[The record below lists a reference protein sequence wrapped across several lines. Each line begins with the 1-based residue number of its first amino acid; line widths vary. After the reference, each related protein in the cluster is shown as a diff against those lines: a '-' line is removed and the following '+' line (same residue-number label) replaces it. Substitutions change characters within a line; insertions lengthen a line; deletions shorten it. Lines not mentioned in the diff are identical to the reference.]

1 MAGELKITAYIAALV
16 AASFASVIVNR
27 VTGWQVGIGFGVACG
42 MLYALLWPEVM
53 GLRRATPSDKEGGE

>member
-16 AASFASVIVNR
+16 AASFVSVIVKR

-53 GLRRATPSDKEGGE
+53 GLRRAKQGEGE